1 MSSETLST
9 DLSERSRV
17 KVLLTGATGL
27 VGGAILRQLSACGD
41 DVRVMIRESS
51 PRRNLEGLSP
61 EIVFGDLNDRASL
74 DAACAGCEVLI
85 HTAADY
91 RLWAPD
97 KDEMI
102 RTNVEGS
109 RNMMEAAGA
118 AGINRIVYT
127 SSVAALGFAGP
138 WIEADETTPS
148 DVDSKV
154 GAYKKSKFLAEAE
167 VLKMH
172 SDGSLPVVIVNPS
185 APLGPGDIKPTP
197 TGRLVV
203 EAARGKI
210 PAYVNAGLNIV
221 HVDDVA
227 AGHLLALENG
237 RLGEKYVLGSENL
250 TLKEILTL
258 ITQAAGKRPPM
269 FQVPHGVAIPVA
281 YVSELWAGLV
291 TGKEPF
297 TTVDGVN
304 MSKKPMYFS
313 SQKAITELG
322 YNPRPARDA
331 IVDSV
336 RWFADNG
343 YIN

>member
-1 MSSETLST
+1 MSGETLGT
-9 DLSERSRV
+9 DLSKGSSL
-17 KVLLTGATGL
+17 KILLTGATGL
-27 VGGAILRQLSACGD
+27 VGGAILRQLTARGD
-41 DVRVMIRESS
+41 DVRVMIRDSS
-51 PRRNLEGLSP
+51 PRQNLEGLEP
-61 EIVFGDLNDRASL
+61 EIVLGDLNDRASL
-74 DAACAGCEVLI
+74 EKACAGCEVLI

-102 RTNVEGS
+102 RTNVEGT
-109 RNMMEAAGA
+109 RNMMEAAANANIG
-118 AGINRIVYT
+118 RIVYT

-138 WIEADETTPS
+138 WIEADETAPS

-172 SDGSLPVVIVNPS
+172 AEDGLPVVVVNPS

-203 EAARGKI
+203 EAAKGKI

-227 AGHLLALENG
+227 AGHLMALEKG
-237 RLGEKYVLGSENL
+237 QLGEKYVLGSENL

-269 FQVPHGVAIPVA
+269 FQVPHGMALPVA
-281 YVSELWAGLV
+281 YISELWAGLV

-322 YNPRPARDA
+322 YAPRPAKDA
-331 IVDSV
+331 VVDSV
-336 RWFADNG
+336 RWFAENG
-343 YIN
+343 YLN

>member
-1 MSSETLST
+1 VSGEEFCTNLPKGSGL
-9 DLSERSRV
+9 

-27 VGGAILRQLSACGD
+27 VGGAILRQLAARGD
-41 DVRVMIRESS
+41 DVRVMIRDTS
-51 PRRNLEGLSP
+51 PRNNLADMDP
-61 EIVFGDLNDRASL
+61 EIVFGDLNDRGSL
-74 DAACAGCEVLI
+74 DTACAGCEVLI

-97 KDEMI
+97 KEEMI
-102 RTNVEGS
+102 RTNVQGS

-118 AGINRIVYT
+118 AGISRIVYT

-148 DVDSKV
+148 EVDSKV

-167 VLKMH
+167 VLKMNAEE
-172 SDGSLPVVIVNPS
+172 GLPVVIVNPS

-203 EAARGKI
+203 EAAKGKI

-227 AGHLLALENG
+227 TGHLLALEK
-237 RLGEKYVLGSENL
+237 GEDGQKYILGSENL
-250 TLKEILTL
+250 TLKEILTM
-258 ITQAAGKRPPM
+258 ITQTAGKRPPI
-269 FQVPHGVAIPVA
+269 FQVPHGVALPVA
-281 YVSELWAGLV
+281 YISELWAGLV

-297 TTVDGVN
+297 TTVDGVK
-304 MSKKPMYFS
+304 MSMKPMYFS
-313 SQKAITELG
+313 SQKAITKLG
-322 YNPRPARDA
+322 YAPRPARDA

-336 RWFADNG
+336 RWFAENG
-343 YIN
+343 YLS